1 MPRSKEHLSQHVTN
15 DADFQWINLTQP
27 DEAKQYHRR
36 IRAHVTR
43 LQHRQTRDRN
53 RQNALLKPGKSSSS
67 TPIGGTPEPCLGTTA
82 SQEGFPSATTSIAA
96 EDAVE
101 SVTPNPAR
109 QNLMDEFNEEQQGIV
124 HSNTAPLVPVSEPSE
139 PVEDVLW
146 KNPASDLAK
155 SFSRGEAAYRTFA
168 LDDADNIIG
177 RTVTSLGL
185 DFSSV
190 MSLYRS
196 LALTQARDFA
206 RQFGMQPKLNASSTR
221 IYEMAHSDP
230 VTLQIVVLI
239 GVRNALETLGRHR
252 LIGKD
257 LMLMIEF
264 EQHLIC
270 SINNALQ
277 DSSRGLSEQILM
289 AVALCA
295 AYEAKHGDN
304 TKYDIHM
311 TGLVRMINLRGG
323 FRELGKHDMYITR
336 FLVWV
341 DLNISKIAGRKPYL
355 QDMYAGLE
363 ATAPCANVQVF
374 REPLAEVPAK

>member
-1 MPRSKEHLSQHVTN
+1 MPRSKEHSGQHVSN

-67 TPIGGTPEPCLGTTA
+67 TPSGGTPEPCLGTTA
-82 SQEGFPSATTSIAA
+82 FREGFPSGTTSIAA
-96 EDAVE
+96 EDAVD

-124 HSNTAPLVPVSEPSE
+124 HSNTAPLMSVSEPSE

-146 KNPASDLAK
+146 KNSASDLAK
-155 SFSRGEAAYRTFA
+155 SFTQGEAAYRTFA

-190 MSLYRS
+190 M
-196 LALTQARDFA
+196 
-206 RQFGMQPKLNASSTR
+206 
-221 IYEMAHSDP
+221 
-230 VTLQIVVLI
+230 IVVLI
-239 GVRNALETLGRHR
+239 DVRNALETLGRHR

-277 DSSRGLSEQILM
+277 DSSRGLSDQILM

-304 TKYDIHM
+304 TRYDIHM
-311 TGLVRMINLRGG
+311 TALARMINLRGG

-341 DLNISKIAGRKPYL
+341 DLNISKIAGRIPYL

-363 ATAPCANVQVF
+363 ATTPCANVQVF